1 MLFQLFI
8 SHHSFSSEIKV
19 LVNDE
24 IITNIDI
31 NKEKEYLKI
40 LNPNLAQLDENRIK
54 ELSKISLINELVKK
68 RFQK

>member
-1 MLFQLFI
+1 MNKKRFI
-8 SHHSFSSEIKV
+8 SIITFAFSTFYFSSLFSKIEIKV

-40 LNPNLAQLDENRIK
+40 LNPI
-54 ELSKISLINELVKK
+54 
-68 RFQK
+68 